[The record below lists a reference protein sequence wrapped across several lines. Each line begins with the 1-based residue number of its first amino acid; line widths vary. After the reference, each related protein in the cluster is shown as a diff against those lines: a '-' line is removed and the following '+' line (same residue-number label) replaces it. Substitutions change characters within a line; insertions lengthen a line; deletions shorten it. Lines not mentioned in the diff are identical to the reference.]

1 MSCDPEEGA
10 VKQQSV
16 QPNDTC
22 DGHKRGFGFSRVWL
36 RISTQ
41 QMCFT
46 ARFFSWKLSWGTSAW
61 GKQAALCP
69 SDYSK
74 QICGH
79 KYDTLSSRWFMKS
92 VLTAEFFCG
101 ACLRRR
107 HVWSKPRSIRPI
119 IGGRTEKPVTH
130 IYVTNEERRDQP
142 KNLTWTKNTHTA
154 CTRL

>member
-1 MSCDPEEGA
+1 MTLVTDINA
-10 VKQQSV
+10 VSV
-16 QPNDTC
+16 SAVSGSVSPPSKCVLQPP
-22 DGHKRGFGFSRVWL
+22 F
-36 RISTQ
+36 
-41 QMCFT
+41 
-46 ARFFSWKLSWGTSAW
+46 FFSFSGSSKLKLSWGTSAW

-119 IGGRTEKPVTH
+119 IGGRTAKPVTQ

-142 KNLTWTKNTHTA
+142 KNLTWTKNTHTP
-154 CTRL
+154 CTRLQQQRN